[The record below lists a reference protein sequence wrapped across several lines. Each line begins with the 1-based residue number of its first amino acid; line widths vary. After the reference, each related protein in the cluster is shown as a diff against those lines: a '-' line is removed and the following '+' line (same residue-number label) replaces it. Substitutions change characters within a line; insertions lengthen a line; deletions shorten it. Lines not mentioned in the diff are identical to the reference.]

1 MKQHNTSKALFRLPS
16 DPRSALLVID
26 MQYDFMPGGA
36 LPVPEGDGLVP
47 VINRLGAQFR
57 NVVITQDWHPEG
69 HISFA
74 SRHAERN
81 PFESI
86 TLQYGPQTLWPDH
99 CVQGTRGAELHADLQ
114 LPHAHLILRKGCNP
128 GIDSYSAFVEADRT
142 TRTGLANYLK
152 ERNIDSVF
160 VVGLA
165 LDFCV
170 AWTALDARSAGFDT
184 WVIADACKAIDL
196 DGSMNRAWIDLRAAG
211 VARIDSADLTDRT
224 QSL

>member
-1 MKQHNTSKALFRLPS
+1 MKQRNLSKAPFRLPS

-47 VINRLGAQFR
+47 LINRLGAQFR
-57 NVVITQDWHPEG
+57 NVVITQDWHPKG

-81 PFESI
+81 PFENI
-86 TLQYGPQTLWPDH
+86 TLQYGAQTLWPDH
-99 CVQGTRGAELHADLQ
+99 CVQGTHGAELHADLQ

-128 GIDSYSAFVEADRT
+128 EIDSYSAFVEADRT

-211 VARIDSADLTDRT
+211 VVRIESADLTDIT